1 MEILNFSVAFK
12 YTFNS
17 IQFYL
22 CITSRHF
29 VLRQRPYKN
38 SNKETCNKYL
48 YREYFSCQIG
58 SIRSVFILEANRSV
72 VTCKRSSV
80 WDCEETRIPGR
91 VESGRE
97 SGVNIGF
104 ICCGDSLQ
112 TSEQQNPHQHSLKN
126 PVIKSRVLER
136 LFTSRCVLINT
147 FLSMQD

>member
-1 MEILNFSVAFK
+1 MYHLK
-12 YTFNS
+12 T
-17 IQFYL
+17 L
-22 CITSRHF
+22 CI
-29 VLRQRPYKN
+29 VRQRPYNN

-48 YREYFSCQIG
+48 CRECFSCQIG
-58 SIRSVFILEANRSV
+58 SVRSVFILEANRSV
-72 VTCKRSSV
+72 LTCKRSPV

-97 SGVNIGF
+97 SGVNIWF

-136 LFTSRCVLINT
+136 FVNSRCVLIN
-147 FLSMQD
+147 FWIFVYAGLAKAQAGVVALLVLS